1 MHGNNITLAGL
12 DVYDN
17 GGIGIAISGNNPT
30 FTNNTVAGNYGN
42 GICVTG
48 DGATITGNTVL
59 YNVGSGIIVNGANSN
74 VTGNDVDYN
83 GHAGILVNGEVIG
96 NGTYNGLIV
105 SGPALLGLLSQYGT
119 INLGEGVPVT
129 IDSVLAAADGVID
142 AFVADF
148 AAIELTVSRAGV
160 VGLAVAVSLV
170 GVYLTVKYPNEYP
183 QTVYTLE
190 GTLISPELLPLT
202 IYTLQSVL
210 HGDGNPLTPEI
221 LQEDYWKGV
230 NLIIE
235 ISDSEDYK
243 DIRKEIKEKA
253 EKGDFNGVQDII
265 DNVAGLG
272 GIPGDPRTNDDYK
285 NWGEKIHEDWDEFV
299 NALKRGEVGSAAE
312 NGLILSIETGT
323 YPLAV
328 TGEVIVDYYNKM
340 TGRT

>member
-1 MHGNNITLAGL
+1 M
-12 DVYDN
+12 
-17 GGIGIAISGNNPT
+17 
-30 FTNNTVAGNYGN
+30 
-42 GICVTG
+42 TG
-48 DGATITGNTVL
+48 DGATITGNTVIG
-59 YNVGSGIIVNGANSN
+59 NVGSGIIVNGANSN
-74 VTGNDVDYN
+74 ITGNNVNYN
-83 GHAGILVNGEVIG
+83 GGTGILVNGVEVTG
-96 NGTYNGLIV
+96 NGTYNGLLV
-105 SGPALLGLLSQYGT
+105 SGPSLLSFLALLGVDITLPAGVEAT
-119 INLGEGVPVT
+119 I
-129 IDSVLAAADGVID
+129 SAVLATVDEIGVVAVDIAAAID
-142 AFVADF
+142 AAGGF
-148 AAIELTVSRAGV
+148 IGLVSNPIGW
-160 VGLAVAVSLV
+160 AVAFAIADAYLTQQYPDLMVPANLKSIPIVGIGVSL
-170 GVYLTVKYPNEYP
+170 YA
-183 QTVYTLE
+183 
-190 GTLISPELLPLT
+190 
-202 IYTLQSVL
+202 LQSEIR
-210 HGDGNPLTPEI
+210 GDGDPLTPER

-299 NALKRGEVGSAAE
+299 NALKRGDVGSAAE